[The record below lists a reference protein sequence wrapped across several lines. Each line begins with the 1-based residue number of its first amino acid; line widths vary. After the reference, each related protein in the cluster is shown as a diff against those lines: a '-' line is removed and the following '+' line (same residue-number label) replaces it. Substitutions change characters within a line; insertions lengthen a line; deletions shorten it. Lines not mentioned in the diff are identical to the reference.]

1 MDIESF
7 KRFREDKKQK
17 NNDLFI
23 KQINKII
30 EKIQEEPNW
39 KRFSE
44 EHKIFEIEVREMQIE
59 LIKELRK
66 INEEFCSDEKTE
78 LEREELDTNSFI
90 QFIYDISPVYKDGVE
105 ARDYWI
111 KKIKRSFLEYD
122 LSETVVKRLISV
134 LV

>member
-7 KRFREDKKQK
+7 KRFREDKKQE

-23 KQINKII
+23 NQINKTI

-66 INEEFCSDEKTE
+66 INKEFYSDEKAE
-78 LEREELDTNSFI
+78 SERDELDTNSFI
-90 QFIYDISPVYKDGVE
+90 QFIYDISPNYKDGVK

-111 KKIKRSFLEYD
+111 KKIKRGALEYD
-122 LSETVVKRLISV
+122 LSDTVVERLISA

>member
-7 KRFREDKKQK
+7 KRFRENKKQESD
-17 NNDLFI
+17 DLFI
-23 KQINKII
+23 NQINKII

-39 KRFSE
+39 KHFSE
-44 EHKIFEIEVREMQIE
+44 EHKIFEIEVREIQIE
-59 LIKELRK
+59 LIRELRK
-66 INEEFCSDEKTE
+66 INEESYSDEKTE
-78 LEREELDTNSFI
+78 SERKELNTNGFI

-111 KKIKRSFLEYD
+111 KKIKRSSLEYN
-122 LSETVVKRLISV
+122 LSEAVVKRLISV

>member
-7 KRFREDKKQK
+7 KRFRENKKPESD
-17 NNDLFI
+17 DLFI
-23 KQINKII
+23 NQINKII

-66 INEEFCSDEKTE
+66 INEEFYSDEKVE
-78 LEREELDTNSFI
+78 SERDELDTNSFI